1 MLCEQRTEE
10 DCPVAAEEKNDRLHT
25 MAALLRAHGRL
36 QVRELAVQFGV
47 SEMTI
52 RRDMLALER
61 QGLLV
66 RTYGGGAASALP
78 IPPGHLLSHAAP
90 TPEKVAIGALA
101 AGLVQRG
108 QTVMVDTGT
117 TALEVARH
125 LPDDP
130 GITIA
135 TTSLGVALELYHSQL
150 NLLLLGGF
158 LRKEFPSLYGPL
170 TEHNL
175 NILHVDM
182 LFIGCNGADSAS
194 GFYASDMQLFTQIQA
209 MLRIAG
215 HIVVV
220 SESGKF
226 NRKSFVRYARPAEI
240 HTLVTDAGL
249 PPQDRQ
255 ALEDQG
261 VTVLIANP
269 GETTVVTPGG

>member
-1 MLCEQRTEE
+1 MT
-10 DCPVAAEEKNDRLHT
+10 AEGKNDRRHT
-25 MAALLRAHGRL
+25 IAGLLRANGRL
-36 QVRELAVQFGV
+36 QVSELAAQFGV

-52 RRDMLALER
+52 RRDMLALEE

-78 IPPGHLLSHAAP
+78 AADSLLSHAP
-90 TPEKVAIGALA
+90 PSPEKVAIGMLA
-101 AGLVQRG
+101 AGLVQPG

-135 TTSLGVALELYHSQL
+135 TTSMSVALELYHSRL

-158 LRKEFPSLYGPL
+158 LRREFPSLYGPL

-182 LFIGCNGADSAS
+182 LFIGCNGADSS
-194 GFYASDMQLFTQIQA
+194 GGFYAGDMSLFTQIQA
-209 MLRIAG
+209 MLRIAS

-220 SESGKF
+220 SESRKF
-226 NRKSFVRYARPAEI
+226 GHKSFVRYARPAEI

-249 PPQDRQ
+249 PAPDRQ

-261 VTVLIANP
+261 VNVLIA
-269 GETTVVTPGG
+269 G

>member
-1 MLCEQRTEE
+1 M
-10 DCPVAAEEKNDRLHT
+10 AANAKNERLLT
-25 MAALLRAHGRL
+25 MAGLLRANERL

-47 SEMTI
+47 SEMTV
-52 RRDMLALER
+52 RRDMLALEG

-66 RTYGGGAASALP
+66 RTYGGGAASTHSPSSGNLLP
-78 IPPGHLLSHAAP
+78 HAP
-90 TPEKVAIGALA
+90 SSPERAAIGRLA
-101 AGLVQRG
+101 AGLVQSG

-130 GITIA
+130 GVTIA
-135 TTSLGVALELYHSQL
+135 TTSLGVALELYHSRL

-158 LRKEFPSLYGPL
+158 LHKEFPSLYGPL

-182 LFIGCNGADSAS
+182 LFIGCNGADSAG
-194 GFYASDMQLFTQIQA
+194 GFYASDMQLLTQIQA
-209 MLRIAG
+209 MMRIATR
-215 HIVVV
+215 IVVV
-220 SESGKF
+220 TESRKF
-226 NRKSFVRYARPAEI
+226 GRKSFVRYARPAEI

-255 ALEDQG
+255 VLEEQG
-261 VTVLIANP
+261 VSVLIA
-269 GETTVVTPGG
+269 GDGG

>member
-1 MLCEQRTEE
+1 V
-10 DCPVAAEEKNDRLHT
+10 VAEGKNDRQHT
-25 MAALLRAHGRL
+25 IAGLLRANGRL
-36 QVRELAVQFGV
+36 QVGELAAQFGV

-52 RRDMLALER
+52 RRDMLALEQ

-78 IPPGHLLSHAAP
+78 IPTENLLQQTPPSPG
-90 TPEKVAIGALA
+90 KVAIGKLA
-101 AGLVQRG
+101 AGLVQPG

-135 TTSLGVALELYHSQL
+135 TTSLSVALELYNSRL

-175 NILHVDM
+175 SILHVDM
-182 LFIGCNGADSAS
+182 LFIGCNGADSS
-194 GFYASDMQLFTQIQA
+194 GGFYAGDMSLFTQIQA
-209 MLRIAG
+209 MLRIAN

-220 SESGKF
+220 SESRKF
-226 NRKSFVRYARPAEI
+226 NHKSFVRYARPAEI
-240 HTLVTDAGL
+240 HTLVTDSGL
-249 PPQDRQ
+249 PAQDRQ

-261 VTVLIANP
+261 VTVLIA
-269 GETTVVTPGG
+269 GDSA